1 MRSPGT
7 GRRGKEIGM
16 KRFGG
21 ATVLIA
27 FVCLLAANGAS
38 AGIGVRVSGALS
50 YVSYGDFNDAADYA
64 NREGLWASGAT
75 GKVNAIHWIP
85 EFGGEVIV
93 PVIPLLSV
101 GVGVGIVSGK
111 SSYVLQTGLGSYS
124 YEHAMKAYPVTATA
138 YVNLPMLP
146 FAKPYLY
153 LGGGAYRVKLTF
165 EESTSS
171 GSSTS
176 EASAELQKWGF
187 GLHGGAGLSFDIV
200 PKVRFELGL
209 KWRRAIVKGFEG
221 TLRNP
226 DGSSTDVFLA
236 YHRDTDGN
244 LNFAPE
250 STADK
255 DAFDEGSADLS
266 GFAFTL
272 GLAVSF

>member
-1 MRSPGT
+1 
-7 GRRGKEIGM
+7 M
-16 KRFGG
+16 KRVTT
-21 ATVLIA
+21 ATVLLA
-27 FVCLLAANGAS
+27 FLLLFAASGVS
-38 AGIGVRVSGALS
+38 AGFGVRVSGALS
-50 YVSYGDFNDAADYA
+50 YISYGDFNDAADYA

-75 GKVNAIHWIP
+75 GEVGAIHWVP

-93 PVIPLLSV
+93 PVIPRLSV
-101 GVGVGIVSGK
+101 GVGGGIVFGK
-111 SSYVLQTGLGSYS
+111 SSYVLQTSLGSYS
-124 YEHAMKAYPVTATA
+124 YEHAIKAYPVTATA

-171 GSSTS
+171 GSSTD

-200 PKVRFELGL
+200 PRVQFELGL
-209 KWRRAIVKGFEG
+209 KWRRTIVKGFEG
-221 TLRNP
+221 TRRNP

-236 YHRDTDGN
+236 SYRDADGN

-250 STADK
+250 SIADK
-255 DAFDEGSADLS
+255 GAFGEGSVDLS
-266 GFAFTL
+266 GFAFML
-272 GLAVSF
+272 GLTVSF